1 MKKILVLLFLTL
13 FALGCDSGTIN
24 NNNPNIPNYPVN
36 IEINLDLPIYYDLNS
51 VTGHYTAPFEG
62 ARGVVVFNTGNDVY
76 VAFDLACPNQPFASC
91 SSAMQVTGIEAKCV
105 CDNKSYLLFT
115 GQSGGQPYPMKQYYV
130 EKSGHNL
137 YVHN

>member
-36 IEINLDLPIYYDLNS
+36 IEINITLPEYNALQFASGSY
-51 VTGHYTAPFEG
+51 VVPYQG
-62 ARGVVVFNTGNDVY
+62 ARGVVIFNTGNDIY
-76 VAFDLACPNQPFASC
+76 VAFDLACPNQSFASC

-105 CDNKSYLLFT
+105 CDNKSYLLYT
-115 GQSGGQPYPMKQYYV
+115 GQSAGQQYPMKQYYV
-130 EKSGHNL
+130 EKSGSSL